1 MPDRDPPT
9 ASTHIDLPYSSTP
22 SRTMHHRSSRGGG
35 FAGGRSLHEKKNEKK
50 RNKHPQIERPSGKEE
65 KRKAAIAN
73 PYMRICPISVEF
85 WISGFLD

>member
-50 RNKHPQIERPSGKEE
+50 KK
-65 KRKAAIAN
+65 
-73 PYMRICPISVEF
+73 
-85 WISGFLD
+85 